1 MKKLVQVTEV
11 ENEGLIKLMGKRVT
25 FFCLNYIYSG
35 DLIGVNET
43 CVLLENASIVYETGP
58 FTDSKFK
65 DEQKLNCKEYYLQKN
80 CIESFGV
87 FHEK

>member
-11 ENEGLIKLMGKRVT
+11 ENEGLIKLIGKRVT

-35 DLIGVNET
+35 DLIGVNES
-43 CVLLENASIVYETGP
+43 CVLLENASIVYETGA
-58 FTDSKFK
+58 FTESKFK
-65 DEQKLNCKEYYLQKN
+65 DEQELGCREFYLQKN
-80 CIESFGV
+80 TIESFGV

>member
-11 ENEGLIKLMGKRVT
+11 ENEGLIKLMGRRVT

-35 DLIGVNET
+35 NLVGVNES
-43 CVLLENASIVYETGP
+43 CVLLENASIVYETGA

-65 DEQKLNCKEYYLQKN
+65 DEQELGCREFYLQKN
-80 CIESFGV
+80 TIESFGV